1 MATAILLSVLITY
14 AIFLYVIPLNQVQS
28 YGILMQIRSKS
39 IESKE
44 VIWCRISVRNK
55 ALEKL
60 NHLYNRF
67 LHYNKYNVDLKYL
80 SFHTK
85 V

>member
-1 MATAILLSVLITY
+1 MEYLC
-14 AIFLYVIPLNQVQS
+14 
-28 YGILMQIRSKS
+28 KS

-44 VIWCRISVRNK
+44 AIWCKISMRNK
-55 ALEKL
+55 ALETL

-67 LHYNKYNVDLKYL
+67 LHYNNYNADLKNL
-80 SFHTK
+80 SFHIK